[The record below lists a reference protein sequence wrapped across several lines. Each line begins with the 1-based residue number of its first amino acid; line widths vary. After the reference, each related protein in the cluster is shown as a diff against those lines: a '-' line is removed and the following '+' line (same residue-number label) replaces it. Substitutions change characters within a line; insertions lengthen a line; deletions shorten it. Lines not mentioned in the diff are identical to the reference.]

1 MVQIKDSQ
9 MQVILTKIV
18 NIVKLVAKLHLP
30 EKSLL
35 RKNHIQKILVWTV
48 IMEKK
53 GPAKKEKRQHLC
65 RTKCTAKALK
75 EQKM

>member
-9 MQVILTKIV
+9 MQVILTKIIS
-18 NIVKLVAKLHLP
+18 IVKLVAKLHLP

-53 GPAKKEKRQHLC
+53 GPAKEKRQHLC
-65 RTKCTAKALK
+65 RTKRTAKALK
-75 EQKM
+75 EQKK